1 MVHGE
6 GTPPSPSESSKAAS
20 EKSPPPAP
28 SSARDLLTAISASA
42 PWKNDSSASV
52 SASSAASAMERARR
66 QAPARIRRWLTRNGR
81 WHATGAPFTGLACPA
96 SHLLTLPFLWNLT
109 LPQEKN
115 QESRDSCHAAHLMA
129 TMVAPQASV
138 PNASIDTAHED
149 MIVSVPD
156 AYALRGCLMLS
167 CQRSTPATSGDVRAK
182 QKRARTAGCCPW
194 LRQHHSVGPT
204 IWRNRSKFSV
214 CDGRASPIDP
224 PLDLCAPCGPSRHM
238 HAVHAAL

>member
-1 MVHGE
+1 MFHRPCRGVDLARRGVLSHLWPDLVEAPTMVHGE

-96 SHLLTLPFLWNLT
+96 SHLLTLPSLWNLT

-115 QESRDSCHAAHLMA
+115 QELRDSCHG
-129 TMVAPQASV
+129 TPDGDDGGAPGVGAERV
-138 PNASIDTAHED
+138 HRHCA
-149 MIVSVPD
+149 
-156 AYALRGCLMLS
+156 RGHDCE
-167 CQRSTPATSGDVRAK
+167 CT
-182 QKRARTAGCCPW
+182 
-194 LRQHHSVGPT
+194 
-204 IWRNRSKFSV
+204 
-214 CDGRASPIDP
+214 
-224 PLDLCAPCGPSRHM
+224 
-238 HAVHAAL
+238 